1 MDWAVLLVFVP
12 TFFLVSISPGMCM
25 TLALSLGVSI
35 GVRRSLWMMVGEV
48 LGVISIATL
57 AVLGVAKLLLSWP
70 LAFVAMKVIG
80 GLYLFWV
87 GLQLLRSKG
96 TLSFGE
102 NSAQTSST
110 PKALFLQGL
119 LTACAN
125 PKAWAFNV
133 AILPPFINFESSV
146 TLQLSVMLVVIASTE
161 FICMLI
167 YATGGRSLRHLLV
180 QDDGAKWLN
189 RVSGSLM
196 ILVAVWLWLS

>member
-35 GVRRSLWMMVGEV
+35 GVRRSLWMMAGEV

-70 LAFVAMKVIG
+70 LAFVAMKIIG

-87 GLQLLRSKG
+87 GCQLLGSKG
-96 TLSFGE
+96 KLSFGE
-102 NSAQTSST
+102 GSNQSSA
-110 PKALFLQGL
+110 PRALFLQGL

-133 AILPPFINFESSV
+133 AILPPFINFEASV
-146 TLQLSVMLVVIASTE
+146 TLQLAVMLGVIACTE

-196 ILVAVWLWLS
+196 ILVAVWLWFS